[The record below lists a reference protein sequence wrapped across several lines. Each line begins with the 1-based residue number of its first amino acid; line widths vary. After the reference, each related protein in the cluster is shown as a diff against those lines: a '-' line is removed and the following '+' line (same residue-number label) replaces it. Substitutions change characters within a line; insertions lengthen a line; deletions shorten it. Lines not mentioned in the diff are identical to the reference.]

1 VPSAI
6 NKGPAH
12 PARKRPPSNSPAMIS
27 HISGAVAGL
36 PKGADRPS
44 SSALPGHHLA
54 ATVSAKSPD
63 PDLFPPEETLHI

>member
-1 VPSAI
+1 
-6 NKGPAH
+6 
-12 PARKRPPSNSPAMIS
+12 MIS